1 MKAKLTAKLVNSL
14 KPKDRMYKVWDT
26 EIQGFFI
33 RVMPTGTKS
42 YCLFYRHNGKGR
54 DYTIGKSGKLTAEQA
69 RDEARIK
76 APKAARGEDIQ
87 DSKKAAR
94 AKAKAEKYQTLKGF
108 IEHRYEPWLNAER
121 KTAKESMRVLRVNF
135 SHLYDR
141 YLSKITPW
149 DIQKWRTDK
158 LKDGLKPA
166 SINRMISC
174 LKSVLAKAVE
184 WEVIAV
190 NPLVSIKPLK
200 LDDKGKVRYL
210 SESEEKQ
217 LRAALDSR
225 EAELREERQR
235 YNEWR
240 EARGYEPYPNL
251 DQLAFADYLKPMVL
265 LALNTGMRRGEL
277 FNLTWNNVDLKQ
289 HSLTITG
296 EGAKSGKTRHIPLND
311 EAFSILVAWRNQTES
326 KTLVFPSPAT
336 GERFDN
342 IKKSWAGLINLS
354 KVEEFR
360 FHDLRHTFASK
371 LVMKGV
377 DLNTVRELLGHASID
392 MTLRYAHL
400 APEHK
405 AAAVALLNQG

>member
-1 MKAKLTAKLVNSL
+1 MRAKLTAKLVNSL
-14 KPKDRMYKVWDT
+14 KPKDRIYKVWDT

-87 DSKKAAR
+87 DAKKAAR
-94 AKAKAEKYQTLKGF
+94 AKAKAEKYQSLKGF
-108 IEHRYEPWLNAER
+108 IEHKYSPWVISER
-121 KTAKESMRVLRVNF
+121 KSGQDTLDMIKGNF
-135 SHLYDR
+135 EHLYGKS
-141 YLSKITPW
+141 LNTITPW
-149 DIQKWRTDK
+149 DLQKWRTEK
-158 LKDGLKPA
+158 LKNGLKPA
-166 SINRMISC
+166 TVNRRISA
-174 LKSVLAKAVE
+174 LKAILSKAVE
-184 WEVIAV
+184 WEVIPV
-190 NPLVSIKPLK
+190 NPLTSIKPLK

-210 SESEEKQ
+210 SESEEKK
-217 LRAALDSR
+217 LRAALDRR

-240 EARGYEPYPNL
+240 KARSYEPYPDL
-251 DQLAFADYLKPMVL
+251 DQVTFADYLKPMVL

-277 FNLTWNNVDLKQ
+277 FNLTWDNVDLKQ
-289 HSLTITG
+289 RSLTITG

-342 IKKSWAGLINLS
+342 IKKSWAGLIKLS